1 MTLCSGYCVSNSS
14 GCPITKIKVH
24 PVGAPPVSNFT
35 KFLTMN
41 GNDYYYSRMDGI
53 PIVSLLAAYQTKC
66 ANDQHY
72 NEVFST

>member
-1 MTLCSGYCVSNSS
+1 M
-14 GCPITKIKVH
+14 
-24 PVGAPPVSNFT
+24 GAPPVSNFT